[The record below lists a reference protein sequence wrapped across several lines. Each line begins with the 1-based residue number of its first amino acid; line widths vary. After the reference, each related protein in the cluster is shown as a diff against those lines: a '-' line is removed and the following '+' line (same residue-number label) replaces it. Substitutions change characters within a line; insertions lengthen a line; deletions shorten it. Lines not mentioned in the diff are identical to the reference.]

1 MHQFASFLLA
11 FFLTIPS
18 AWATSILTYHNFDP
32 SIPGSITMSTAKFE
46 AQLKWL
52 KDNGYTVIPL
62 EEVVSYLQGKKDSLP
77 EKSVVITA
85 DDGKESVYK
94 YMYPLVKK
102 YNVPVT
108 LFIYPSA
115 ISNASYAMTWDQLR
129 ELQKTGLFDIQSHT
143 YWHPDFKREKEKQS
157 AEEYEKFVQT
167 QLIKSK
173 KVLEEKMGKPIT
185 TLAWP
190 YGIYDQYLEDQAA
203 KAGYIMAFSIDDRPV
218 SKSEKPMAQP
228 RYMVVEGQNMK
239 AFEEIVNGQS
249 QAKKFNE
256 G

>member
-1 MHQFASFLLA
+1 MNKLIHILVMLVITLS
-11 FFLTIPS
+11 P

-62 EEVVSYLQGKKDSLP
+62 QDVVDHLQGKKDSLP
-77 EKSVVITA
+77 DKSVVISV

-94 YMYPLVKK
+94 YMYPIVKK

-129 ELQKTGLFDIQSHT
+129 ELQKTGLFDVQSHT
-143 YWHPDFKREKEKQS
+143 YWHPNFKHEKATQS
-157 AEEYEKFVQT
+157 PEEYEKFVQN
-167 QLIKSK
+167 QLVKSK
-173 KVLEEKMGKPIT
+173 KVLEEKMGKPVT
-185 TLAWP
+185 LLAWP
-190 YGIYDQYLEDQAA
+190 YGIYDDYLDDQAA
-203 KAGYIMAFSIDDRPV
+203 KAGYVMAFSIDDRPV
-218 SKSEKPMAQP
+218 SKSEKTMAQP
-228 RYMVVEGQNMK
+228 RYMVVEGQSMK
-239 AFEEIVNGQS
+239 SFEEIVEGKS
-249 QAKKFNE
+249 QAKKYNE